1 MTDVN
6 PDDPFVVHEVFH
18 AACVLME
25 TWEEQVSN
33 HIALRNKPHVK
44 AMAAEAFSQM
54 HDVYAA
60 LGLIR
65 DRQGAW
71 SIDDR
76 DADPFARD
84 RERAAKVRAATVLHS
99 AADIIGGDRAEQH
112 GPMAVSFGRIAMMWH
127 AYLQVRRD
135 VDEPLTGEDVAH
147 MMVLMKQVRSQSGEW
162 NLDDFVDLC
171 GYGACAAELSS
182 PQV

>member
-1 MTDVN
+1 MRICPERDALC
-6 PDDPFVVHEVFH
+6 PHGMSCPFTVDRYTCNES
-18 AACVLME
+18 
-25 TWEEQVSN
+25 Q
-33 HIALRNKPHVK
+33 
-44 AMAAEAFSQM
+44 AMDS
-54 HDVYAA
+54 
-60 LGLIR
+60 
-65 DRQGAW
+65 
-71 SIDDR
+71 R

-84 RERAAKVRAATVLHS
+84 RERAAKARAATVLHS

-112 GPMAVSFGRIAMMWH
+112 GPMAVSFGRIAMMWD

-171 GYGACAAELSS
+171 GYGA
-182 PQV
+182 